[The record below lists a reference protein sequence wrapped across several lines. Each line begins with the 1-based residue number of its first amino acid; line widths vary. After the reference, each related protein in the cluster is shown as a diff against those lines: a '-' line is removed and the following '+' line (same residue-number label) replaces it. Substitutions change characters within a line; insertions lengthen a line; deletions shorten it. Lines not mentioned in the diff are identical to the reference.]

1 MRGPA
6 AHPFLPQGELNPRGR
21 EGRPCGAPWGRL
33 GNPNKT
39 NHFNQ
44 CEMHMSRMSCF
55 LFVLLLIPGLAP
67 ARTVTDAM
75 GRSVEIPDDIRR
87 VICSGSGCLRLLT
100 YLQAQDLAVAVDDI
114 ESRRNRFDA
123 RPYALANPQFKELPI
138 FGQFRGQ
145 DNPELILTLDPQ
157 PQVIFKTFGTMGHDP
172 VELQD
177 KTGIPVVVLDAGD
190 LGARRDAFYASL
202 RLMGEA
208 LGRGDRAEALVAFF
222 DAAITDLAARTADIP
237 QADRP
242 TAYLGG
248 VAYRGPHG
256 FQSTEPGYPPFVFV
270 GARNLAREA
279 GGAGKD
285 LANSDVAKEQI
296 VAWDPDYLFL
306 DLSTLQMGEEAGG
319 LHELRT
325 DPAYA
330 TLTAVRE
337 GRVYGVLPYNW
348 YSQNFASILANAY
361 FVGKTLY
368 PQRFADI
375 DPAARADEIYAFVVG
390 KPVFG
395 IMNADFSGLAFAR
408 VPVR

>member
-1 MRGPA
+1 MPGAGLAVP
-6 AHPFLPQGELNPRGR
+6 HVNLNLCELLMPRI
-21 EGRPCGAPWGRL
+21 P
-33 GNPNKT
+33 
-39 NHFNQ
+39 
-44 CEMHMSRMSCF
+44 
-55 LFVLLLIPGLAP
+55 LLLAIFLLFATPAT
-67 ARTVTDAM
+67 ARTFTDAM
-75 GRSVEIPDDIRR
+75 GRSIELPGDVRR

-100 YLQAQDLAVAVDDI
+100 YLQAQDLAVAADDI
-114 ESRRNRFDA
+114 ESRRSRFDA
-123 RPYALANPQFKELPI
+123 RPYALANPQLKELPV

-157 PQVIFKTFGTMGHDP
+157 PQVIFKTFGAMGHDP

-190 LGARRDAFYASL
+190 LGQRREHFYASL
-202 RLMGEA
+202 RLMGEV
-208 LGRGDRAEALVAFF
+208 LGRRDRAEALVTFF
-222 DAAITDLAARTADIP
+222 EKSIADLAARTADIP
-237 QADRP
+237 HDRRP

-248 VAYRGPHG
+248 VAYKGPHG
-256 FQSTEPGYPPFVFV
+256 FQSTEPGYPPFAFV

-279 GGAGKD
+279 GGPGKD
-285 LANSDVAKEQI
+285 LASSDVAKEQI
-296 VAWDPDYLFL
+296 VAWNPDYLFL

-337 GRVYGVLPYNW
+337 GRVFGVLPYNW

-368 PQRFADI
+368 PERFVDV
-375 DPAARADEIYAFVVG
+375 DPASRADEIYAFVVG
-390 KPVFG
+390 KPVFE
-395 IMNADFSGLAFAR
+395 IMNRTFSNLAFTR

>member
-1 MRGPA
+1 M
-6 AHPFLPQGELNPRGR
+6 L
-21 EGRPCGAPWGRL
+21 
-33 GNPNKT
+33 
-39 NHFNQ
+39 
-44 CEMHMSRMSCF
+44 CF
-55 LFVLLLIPGLAP
+55 LFVFLLIPGLAP

-75 GRSVEIPDDIRR
+75 GRSVDIPDDIRR

-123 RPYALANPQFKELPI
+123 RPYALANPQFKEMPI

-157 PQVIFKTFGTMGHDP
+157 PQVIFKTFRSMGHDP
-172 VELQD
+172 LELQD

-242 TAYLGG
+242 SAYLGG

-256 FQSTEPGYPPFVFV
+256 FQSTEPGYPPFAFV
-270 GARNLAREA
+270 GARNLAHED

-319 LHELRT
+319 LYELRT

-390 KPVFG
+390 KPVFD
-395 IMNADFSGLAFAR
+395 IMNANFSGLAFAP